1 MYYKMIVGKTK
12 MWPTSVSSHNLGLF
26 LWGQKKLML
35 GIMTLNWW
43 SGKISLEA
51 KDLNEQYYGNALNVA
66 IVPKQLR

>member
-1 MYYKMIVGKTK
+1 
-12 MWPTSVSSHNLGLF
+12 LF